1 MDYKK
6 LTSKEV
12 FHIDLSLDRIRK
24 ALEILGNPQNELRCI
39 HTAGTNG
46 KGSVC
51 AATASILQE
60 AGYKVGLYTSPHIW
74 EYTER
79 IRINGEEISKQDFA
93 KYAQKVFELD
103 IPLTEFEVLTVIMF
117 MYFKDNNID
126 IAVIET
132 GMGGRFDA
140 TNVIEK
146 NLCAVIT
153 HIDLDHTE
161 RLGDTKEKIAF
172 EKAGII
178 KPNCPVFTS
187 ENYEAIRNKAKES
200 NSLLI
205 FVSPKVDKKYKETFS
220 LKGVQQE
227 ENLALVLSV
236 IKYVFNDISEN
247 IILKGLEKVL
257 HPCRFE
263 YFPDKNL
270 IVDASHNPNGIEAL
284 RRNLDIYY
292 PNHKRRFV
300 FGCLRNKDYA
310 RMMKILFCEGDEV
323 YINEFDYP
331 NACTFEELKT
341 ACPVEVQRYK
351 DEKVLT
357 PDKLNIICGS
367 FYMIGEIPK
376 LKKPYRTSATSLWS
390 SSSCLIS
397 ETET

>member
-1 MDYKK
+1 M
-6 LTSKEV
+6 
-12 FHIDLSLDRIRK
+12 SLDRIRK
-24 ALEILGNPQNELRCI
+24 ALEILGNPQNELKCI
-39 HTAGTNG
+39 HISGTNG

-51 AATASILQE
+51 SAIASILQE

-74 EYTER
+74 KYTER
-79 IRINGEEISKQDFA
+79 IKINGEEISQNDFA
-93 KYAQKVFELD
+93 SYAQKVFELD

-126 IAVIET
+126 VAILET

-146 NLCAVIT
+146 NLCSIIT

-161 RLGDTKEKIAF
+161 RLGNTNEKIAF

-187 ENYEAIRNKAKES
+187 ENYEAIRNKAKDTD
-200 NSLLI
+200 SLLI
-205 FVSPKVDKKYKETFS
+205 FVSKEVETKYKEAFS
-220 LKGVQQE
+220 LKGIHQE
-227 ENLALVLSV
+227 ENLALVLAV
-236 IKYVFNDISEN
+236 IKYVFKDIPES
-247 IILKGLEKVL
+247 IILKGLGKII

-263 YFPDKNL
+263 YFPEKNL

-284 RRNLDIYY
+284 RKNLDLYY
-292 PNHKRRFV
+292 PNQERRFV
-300 FGCLRNKDYA
+300 FGCLRNKDYTQ
-310 RMMKILFCEGDEV
+310 MMKILFRKGDEI

-341 ACPVEVQRYK
+341 ACPVDVKKYMNEQI
-351 DEKVLT
+351 LT

-367 FYMIGEIPK
+367 FYMIGNMPEFK
-376 LKKPYRTSATSLWS
+376 
-390 SSSCLIS
+390 
-397 ETET
+397 